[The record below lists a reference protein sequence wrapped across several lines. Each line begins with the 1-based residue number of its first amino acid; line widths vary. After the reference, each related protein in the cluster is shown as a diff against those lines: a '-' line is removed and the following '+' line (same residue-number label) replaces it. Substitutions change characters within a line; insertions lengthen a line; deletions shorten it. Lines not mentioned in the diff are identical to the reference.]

1 MKSAI
6 VLFAH
11 VVGLAVIRA
20 LGRVNVPVAAFH
32 YSPNEM
38 GSLSKYVTRRVRVP
52 DPRKDENEFISK
64 LIDLSHGFQGSL
76 LIPGDDHTLVSLSKH
91 KTLLEPYYV
100 VGVAD

>member
-64 LIDLSHGFQGSL
+64 LIDRLPR
-76 LIPGDDHTLVSLSKH
+76 IPGEL
-91 KTLLEPYYV
+91 
-100 VGVAD
+100 ADPGR